1 SNTGGLPYH
10 GDAIGLGGGFLTPQ
24 CELYKAAVARY
35 EQYEAERQAK
45 AEAAPLKPRLSL
57 SGGDGGIV
65 ELINSAYT
73 VEGLLEAYGH
83 KQRGKKWLS
92 THSSTKMAGGVI
104 LSNGRFYSHHG
115 ADCPLSS
122 YNHDGHSLDAAA
134 MLCALKYNNDF
145 AAMITAEANNLD
157 ADGQKAR
164 QREHM

>member
-1 SNTGGLPYH
+1 MDGETYHIVTTGLNLMLGFDAAQGRRYQGFYEPNSNTEGLPYH

-35 EQYEAERQAK
+35 EQYEAERQAE
-45 AEAAPLKPRLSL
+45 AEAAPLKPRPSL
-57 SGGDGGIV
+57 SGSDDGIV

-92 THSSTKMAGGVI
+92 PHSSTKMAGGVI

-115 ADCPLSS
+115 ADCPCLVTTMT
-122 YNHDGHSLDAAA
+122 D
-134 MLCALKYNNDF
+134 
-145 AAMITAEANNLD
+145 IV
-157 ADGQKAR
+157 
-164 QREHM
+164 